1 MSSPHP
7 HLTPSVEP
15 TLDRDRFPNLA
26 AWYDWD
32 REQHIR
38 QAMKAGMT
46 REEAQWHDADERR
59 EG

>member
-1 MSSPHP
+1 MSGPRP
-7 HLTPSVEP
+7 NPTPSVAA

-32 REQHIR
+32 REEHIR
-38 QAMKAGMT
+38 HAMKAGMT
-46 REEAQWHDADERR
+46 REEAERHDADERH